1 MFKNI
6 IPGENEMI
14 GIVVHGGAGTI
25 KPERQE
31 AALNGVKKAVDI
43 GYSLLKS
50 GESSLSA
57 VEAAVKYFEDDET
70 FNAGRGSVLTI
81 DGNVEM
87 DAAIMDGA
95 TLNCGAVSLVRNV
108 AHPISLARLVMEK
121 TNHVLIAGE
130 FAEKIAKAFNLE
142 FRDQK
147 TERSIERYKEALKK
161 FKNKELSFVLKNYEL
176 LTRYSDL
183 LGTVGA
189 VAVDKMGNVAAATST
204 GGFILK
210 LPGRIGDTPQI
221 GAGTYA
227 DNLGAAVSAT
237 GFGEV
242 AIRLVIAYK
251 ISNLVRGGTP
261 IQKAVEYAM
270 KEVVERQNGLSM
282 GAIAIDRF
290 GNYGVAHT
298 SKNISWAVMRENM
311 TSPKAGLE
319 AVRIT

>member
-1 MFKNI
+1 MKI
-6 IPGENEMI
+6 MI

-25 KPERQE
+25 KPERYE
-31 AALNGVKKAVDI
+31 AALKGVKRAVEI
-43 GYSLLKS
+43 GYSLLES

-57 VEAAVKYFEDDET
+57 VEAAVRYFEDDET

-81 DGNVEM
+81 DGEIEM

-95 TLNCGAVSLVRNV
+95 TLNCGAVALIKNV

-121 TNHVLIAGE
+121 TNHVFIAGD
-130 FAEKIAKAFNLE
+130 FAEKLGKVFNLE
-142 FRDQK
+142 FRNQK
-147 TERSIERYKEALKK
+147 TKRTIERYNEALKK
-161 FKNKELSFVLKNYEL
+161 FKNKELTFVLKNYEL
-176 LTRYSDL
+176 LTSYDDL

-237 GFGEV
+237 GLGEV
-242 AIRLVIAYK
+242 AVRLVLAYK
-251 ISNLVRGGTP
+251 ISDLVRAGNHP
-261 IQKAVEYAM
+261 QKAVELAM
-270 KEVVERQNGLSM
+270 REVVERQSGLSM
-282 GAIAIDRF
+282 GAIAIDRS
-290 GNYGVAHT
+290 GNYGIAHT
-298 SKNISWAVMRENM
+298 SKNISWAVMREDM
-311 TSPKAGLE
+311 ESPKAGLE
-319 AVRIT
+319 ASKIT